1 MFREKLMNIVP
12 QHIMIVEDD
21 LLLLMVEERL
31 IKNLGYNVVAKANES
46 KQALRLFKEKCP
58 DILIVDINLDG
69 DLTGIDLVNQM
80 RKEGFITQIFLS
92 GEENQVIIE
101 KAMDLGIT
109 DYLQKPITV
118 AGLRKSLIRAT
129 KLKQRKIHAA

>member
-1 MFREKLMNIVP
+1 
-12 QHIMIVEDD
+12 
-21 LLLLMVEERL
+21 
-31 IKNLGYNVVAKANES
+31 
-46 KQALRLFKEKCP
+46 
-58 DILIVDINLDG
+58 
-69 DLTGIDLVNQM
+69 M
-80 RKEGFITQIFLS
+80 RKEGFNNPVIFLS